1 MGKIH
6 EAIKSVQ
13 AQITALEMTTATIPH
28 KGGGSHSY
36 TYLSEPTLMDALR
49 PLLSGAGVAT
59 YISTEDRGKDGNM
72 SRSRAT
78 LRFVH
83 SEDDSEVVVTSD
95 GQATASDDKG
105 LAMAHTSAV
114 RQALHK
120 TFMVPNYRSGDDPEQ
135 RQPTEYQRGPTKDEE
150 RDAKR
155 LENLKATAADK
166 GYAGWLSAELTNH
179 LGATGLMVPDA
190 AWLQGAETTL
200 AANQPAEG
208 SPAAA
213 RNGQAPT
220 PAPTPA
226 APQTAPQTPPS
237 GDPPAHLA
245 PLYEILG
252 KLQTAKPDGGWVE
265 RMSAASQSA
274 FSKPL
279 EQLTAT
285 EAAKLQEKMEATLIQ
300 TQASI

>member
-6 EAIKSVQ
+6 EAIKNVQ
-13 AQITALEMTTATIPH
+13 GKVTALEMTTANIPH
-28 KGGGSHSY
+28 RGGGSHSY

-49 PLLSGAGVAT
+49 PLLSEEGVAL
-59 YISTEDRGKDGNM
+59 YVSCEDRGKDGNM

-78 LRFVH
+78 FRLAAA
-83 SEDDSEVVVTSD
+83 EDDSEVVVTFD
-95 GQATASDDKG
+95 GQATAADDKG

-114 RQALHK
+114 RQGLHK
-120 TFMVPNYRSGDDPEQ
+120 LFLVPNYRQGDDPEQ
-135 RQPTEYQRGPTKDEE
+135 HQAPAYERGPTQDEE

-166 GYAGWLSAELTNH
+166 GYAGWLATELTNH

-190 AWLQGAETTL
+190 AWLQGVETTL
-200 AANQPAEG
+200 TGQVPAEG
-208 SPAAA
+208 SPAAL

-220 PAPTPA
+220 PAPAAA
-226 APQTAPQTPPS
+226 APQAAAQTPPAA
-237 GDPPAHLA
+237 DPGAHLA
-245 PLYEILG
+245 PLYDILG
-252 KLQTAKPDGGWVE
+252 RLQTAKPDGGWVE
-265 RMSAASQSA
+265 RMAAASQSA

-279 EQLTAT
+279 EQLTAE

-300 TQASI
+300 TQAGI